1 MAKPDPRI
9 DPLILA
15 AARKEFLEQG
25 YEKASTNVICKNA
38 GVTWGALAKRYA
50 GKDALFCALV
60 APVAESFK
68 EALKAQQVRFHAL
81 PQQEKEATALDDK
94 IEIAD
99 FVDCIYDHLDEFRL
113 LIVCAKGSSYEN
125 YLDELVEI
133 VVESVTRFMQETG
146 HEAVIQGT
154 RATADTIHIL
164 VSSNL
169 YGYFEPVTH
178 GMTREEARLYVA
190 QLKYF
195 FDVGWA
201 DILRLKK

>member
-169 YGYFEPVTH
+169 YGCFEPVTH